1 MALEMLETRK
11 RPAAILAS
19 KRLAVG
25 GNGFLLCFTGNI
37 FLFVHRELRRNLES
51 VLNLEERPSGEEN
64 LWGVGMRGEARD
76 LLLPANGSRALLRR
90 LQGRYMTL
98 GNIPGRSMLDRCHSG
113 RNKIPFWVYLQD
125 PMSYISG
132 SLYPEPA
139 SKMDGMYAS
148 ICSPTPHWCGD
159 CRSVSMLV

>member
-1 MALEMLETRK
+1 MLKTRK

-25 GNGFLLCFTGNI
+25 GSGFLLRFSGIN

-90 LQGRYMTL
+90 LQGRYMIL
-98 GNIPGRSMLDRCHSG
+98 EDIPGKSMLNRRC
-113 RNKIPFWVYLQD
+113 
-125 PMSYISG
+125 
-132 SLYPEPA
+132 
-139 SKMDGMYAS
+139 
-148 ICSPTPHWCGD
+148 
-159 CRSVSMLV
+159 